1 MTRAL
6 AILVAVATLAA
17 LPRVAAAQRAAS
29 HDRFPS
35 GPYAARDQNT
45 APRSPNIILWV
56 RTGLEQRNA
65 PALAPARAP
74 APMRGPLHLRA
85 AGTLPVRVTWSAT
98 DLALAG
104 GFTAVLL
111 IDAGQT
117 RGLARGGWRNW
128 RETNPILGPRPSVGQ
143 INTYTAVAGLTVL
156 GAAAVVPARVRPWLL
171 GAALAVETF
180 TVTGTVRRGVAIR
193 LP

>member
-1 MTRAL
+1 MTRAP

-17 LPRVAAAQRAAS
+17 LPRGAAAQRVSS

-45 APRSPNIILWV
+45 TPPSPNTLLWV
-56 RTGLEQRNA
+56 RPAGLEQLSA
-65 PALAPARAP
+65 PL
-74 APMRGPLHLRA
+74 PMSRPPHLRA
-85 AGTLPVRVTWSAT
+85 AGTLPVRVTWRAT
-98 DLALAG
+98 DIALAG
-104 GFTAVLL
+104 GFTAALL

-128 RETNPILGPRPSVGQ
+128 RETNPLLGPRPSVGR
-143 INTYTAVAGLTVL
+143 INTYTAVAGLAVL
-156 GAAAVVPARVRPWLL
+156 GVAAVVPARVRPWLL

-180 TVTGTVRRGVAIR
+180 TVAGTARRGVAIR